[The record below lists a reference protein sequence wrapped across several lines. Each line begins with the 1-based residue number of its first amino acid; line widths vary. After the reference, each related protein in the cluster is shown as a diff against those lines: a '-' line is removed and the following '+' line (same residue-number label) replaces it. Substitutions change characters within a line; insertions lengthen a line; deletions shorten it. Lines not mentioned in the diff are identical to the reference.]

1 METPQTRTLQ
11 RALALLGGSKAGLA
25 AALDITGDELQAY
38 LDGTQPLPDLLFLD
52 ALDIVAGMSIKPRRR
67 M

>member
-25 AALDITGDELQAY
+25 AALDITGDELEGY

-52 ALDIVAGMSIKPRRR
+52 ALDIVAGLNRKAAR
-67 M
+67 